1 MGTPMALEN
10 PWYTAKVGELSHG
23 RFKVMEYRLGHC
35 PKLLFLGAFSF
46 TRLTLMAPLRIDQR
60 RPLLTKTC
68 RKT

>member
-1 MGTPMALEN
+1 MALEN

-46 TRLTLMAPLRIDQR
+46 TRLTLMAPLCIDQR
-60 RPLLTKTC
+60 CSFLTKTC